1 MQPIVEEKIEEDEA
15 GFDNDLINPD
25 DAVDV
30 DDEDGNIIVTD
41 DYQGENDA
49 AIAESLK
56 GKQQLNNQSYL
67 KNLEEMRNKETK
79 EGLGDT
85 IFDAADE
92 IDATAAA
99 AVDESGV
106 DSSKFEWKEQ
116 NKMHQLDEKSDS
128 ESEPDMFDDDI
139 EKFVGV
145 DKEKTT
151 AGGSKANPVRIVSAE
166 CDDDQQYFK
175 IRIGEV
181 LAGKYR
187 ITEKC
192 GKGVFANVCK
202 AEQLDNNKIVAIK
215 ILRSNEIMHESGTR
229 EKEIIQR
236 LNLSDKNDKKHIIR
250 LKNVFEHHKHICLV
264 FECFA
269 MNLREALKQFGK
281 GKGFSLDVVRSY
293 AF

>member
-1 MQPIVEEKIEEDEA
+1 M
-15 GFDNDLINPD
+15 INPN
-25 DAVDV
+25 DAV
-30 DDEDGNIIVTD
+30 DDEDGNVIVTD

-49 AIAESLK
+49 VIADALK
-56 GKQQLNNQSYL
+56 INHGSGKRELNQNFL
-67 KNLEEMRNKETK
+67 KNLEHQRNNESL
-79 EGLGDT
+79 EDNMVEES
-85 IFDAADE
+85 FDDKNNEALTND
-92 IDATAAA
+92 
-99 AVDESGV
+99 GV

-145 DKEKTT
+145 DKDNTV
-151 AGGSKANPVRIVSAE
+151 GGSKANPVRIVSAE

-229 EKEIIQR
+229 EKEII
-236 LNLSDKNDKKHIIR
+236 
-250 LKNVFEHHKHICLV
+250 
-264 FECFA
+264 
-269 MNLREALKQFGK
+269 
-281 GKGFSLDVVRSY
+281 
-293 AF
+293 